1 MQKLHILNKL
11 SPGLIAKVHSKTRP
25 KSIVNCHFLQIMTI
39 NEHNQTDI
47 SDTPQIKDNLWIAT
61 PQIIIYKSVNNISV
75 CYHF

>member
-1 MQKLHILNKL
+1 
-11 SPGLIAKVHSKTRP
+11 
-25 KSIVNCHFLQIMTI
+25 MTI